1 MTNKYLIVFDTTTL
15 LQSLLSPRGPAAKCV
30 AYFRRGEID
39 IAVSRETLNEAKDVL
54 TRSSLQERY
63 SQLTDVKAKAS
74 ALIDFLYY
82 RGIYLRV
89 VRRWFEYPRDPKD
102 EPFLNLSIEAE
113 ADYLIS
119 RDNDLLDLMSWEK
132 DEGREFQK
140 RFRFLKIIS
149 PEVFLRVMEQEQSS
163 QQ

>member
-1 MTNKYLIVFDTTTL
+1 MTNKYLVIFDTTIL

-30 AYFRRGEID
+30 AYFWRGEID
-39 IAVSRETLNEAKDVL
+39 IAVSRETLDEARDVL
-54 TRSSLQERY
+54 TRSSLRERY
-63 SQLTDVKAKAS
+63 AQLNDAATS

-82 RGIYLRV
+82 RGIYLHV
-89 VRRWFEYPRDPKD
+89 VRRRFEYVRDPND
-102 EPFLNLSIEAE
+102 EPFINLAIEVE

-119 RDNDLLDLMSWEK
+119 RDTDLLDLMSWEK

-149 PEVFLRVMEQEQSS
+149 PEGFLRIIEQQPPS
-163 QQ
+163 